1 MNCTN
6 IKVKDTNLER
16 SFSWFTRNICKGKAN
31 QRAAPILHSRLNRL
45 AMLWVEERQAYYR
58 NEKVRNR
65 IREFLG
71 AGSLQE
77 PTCCYLTTGDQDEPY
92 LDRRWPHSALDSLLD
107 HGFEINRSLWDDTSL
122 LADFDVEYVN
132 FDRPAEAYVDPER
145 IFELQ
150 QPVAETIER
159 TLQVYGIAP
168 LHLLSGRGHHFVWR
182 IRRDSDEFSQFV
194 ELGRGPKS
202 LWEAER
208 SPHQPEGKQVSEQ
221 LARAFAGLGLIMEFL
236 AYRIK
241 EAVAPGTKIPVEL
254 TALEVGPSS
263 HGREMISLDI
273 SEYGDPLHV
282 RMMRVPF
289 SVYLKPWQ
297 QSWTVES
304 KLLNRLPPLFV
315 IPVHGMTLHEAVEAM
330 RDVAATT
337 RLAETSCAKIP
348 DASESMAKL
357 IAEYSR
363 SDVARFHD
371 WFYSQEPHESTRW
384 SETYD
389 RVPLKNLPLCV
400 RTVLESP
407 NDLLLQ
413 PARIRQLVRVMLAL
427 GWHPRH
433 IAGLI
438 HSKYGRP
445 FGWTQF
451 NGCDRATRADFY
463 TRIFTGLFVTGRDD
477 LVDFNCVSAQ
487 EQKVCPLSNCG
498 FNLFEFKH
506 SALNRRAHVTLAHRP
521 FNGLFLQSEHA

>member
-1 MNCTN
+1 MS
-6 IKVKDTNLER
+6 I
-16 SFSWFTRNICKGKAN
+16 
-31 QRAAPILHSRLNRL
+31 
-45 AMLWVEERQAYYR
+45 EERQAYYR
-58 NEKVRNR
+58 DENVRTR

-71 AGSLQE
+71 GGSLQK
-77 PTCCYLTTGDQDEPY
+77 PTCHYLTAGDQEEPY
-92 LDRRWPHSALDSLLD
+92 LDRRWTESTLDSLLD
-107 HGFEINRSLWDDTSL
+107 HGFEINRSLWDETSL

-132 FDRPAEAYVDPER
+132 FDYPGEAFVNPKR
-145 IFELQ
+145 VFALQ

-159 TLQVYGIAP
+159 TLQEYGVAP

-182 IRRDSDEFSQFV
+182 IRRDSDEFKRLV

-202 LWEAER
+202 LWKAER
-208 SPHQPEGKQVSEQ
+208 SPHRPEGKQVSEE

-241 EAVAPGTKIPVEL
+241 GLAAPVSRIPVEL
-254 TALEVGPSS
+254 TALEVGPSP

-273 SEYGDPLHV
+273 SEYGDPLYM
-282 RMMRVPF
+282 RMTRVPF

-297 QSWTVES
+297 QSWTVDSQLLS
-304 KLLNRLPPLFV
+304 KLPPLFV
-315 IPVHGMTLHEAVEAM
+315 VPAQGMTWREGVEMM

-337 RLAETSCAKIP
+337 KLAASSCTKIP

-357 IAEYSR
+357 IADYTCSN
-363 SDVARFHD
+363 VAGFHD
-371 WFYSQEPHESTRW
+371 WFYSQEQHEPEHW

-389 RVPLKNLPLCV
+389 CFALEILPVCA
-400 RTVLESP
+400 RMILERP

-438 HSKYGRP
+438 HSKYARP

-463 TRIFTGLFVTGRDD
+463 TRIFAGLFVTGRDD

-487 EQKVCPLSNCG
+487 EQRVCPFSNCG
-498 FNLFEFKH
+498 FNLLEFKH
-506 SALNRRAHVTLAHRP
+506 SALNRRANATLAHRP
-521 FNGLFLQSEHA
+521 FNRLFLQSEHS